1 METILL
7 LDKGNFTI
15 FAEIKLVNNTF
26 ESIPIN
32 SNNSY
37 MEIIELIKDL
47 VQLNNLLK
55 PSDDYVIMKLD
66 TGKVVI
72 FRQNPNNNLAV
83 IMICVK
89 KSYKKQSLTILS
101 AIILNTVSF
110 NEMTNQ
116 VSFKTKDFCLQ
127 GIEELTTKFIDYLRG
142 NKLFPKFIYFN
153 YNPSASSSINYKK
166 SKLESTSVILYNNN
180 NNGNNINSK
189 DYEKNQEQKD
199 TLLQKS
205 TIKEKELNIELDKK
219 PNHPTKKKIFVKKY
233 NNIKLDQLKKKTF
246 PKSLNDSFFVEKYF
260 LTKNSMI
267 HMLFNNVFIE
277 SPNEGNSLKD
287 NLNYPINQEN
297 DHILLFL
304 LDLYDKAQQMLGVNK
319 GATTEYLDIV
329 NYIELNLVKP
339 EILLTKNKLA
349 FIKYKSLFIAIHIE
363 IYEDKNYWNTINSNT
378 NFYKEIESLFSI
390 LYTENYK
397 GQIEE
402 Q

>member
-1 METILL
+1 METILV
-7 LDKGNFTI
+7 LDKTTFEI
-15 FAEIKLVNNTF
+15 FSEIKLVNNTF
-26 ESIPIN
+26 ENTPVTSCN
-32 SNNSY
+32 HAY
-37 MEIIELIKDL
+37 VEIIELIKDL
-47 VQLNNLLK
+47 VELNKLLK

-72 FRQNPNNNLAV
+72 YRQNPNNNLAV

-101 AIILNTVSF
+101 SIVLNTINS
-110 NEMTNQ
+110 EMPRQ
-116 VSFKTKDFCLQ
+116 ISFKVKDFCLQ

-153 YNPSASSSINYKK
+153 YNPSAANSINHKK
-166 SKLESTSVILYNNN
+166 TKLESSSVILYNNN

-189 DYEKNQEQKD
+189 DYDKIQEQKD

-219 PNHPTKKKIFVKKY
+219 ANQPTKKKIFVKKY
-233 NNIKLDQLKKKTF
+233 NNIKSDQLKKKTF
-246 PKSLNDSFFVEKYF
+246 SKSLNDSFFVEKYF

-277 SPNEGNSLKD
+277 SPNDGNSLKD

-304 LDLYDKAQQMLGVNK
+304 LDLYDKAQQMLAVNK
-319 GATTEYLDIV
+319 GGATEYLDIV

-339 EILLTKNKLA
+339 EVLLTKNKLA

-378 NFYKEIESLFSI
+378 NFYKEIESLFNI
-390 LYTENYK
+390 LYLESYK
-397 GQIEE
+397 DQMVE